1 MGVGG
6 REGLV
11 EGLEDGNGAGEKD
24 GETLGSMHKP
34 QLLIHISL
42 EVL

>member
-1 MGVGG
+1 VGVG
-6 REGLV
+6 ETDGLV
-11 EGLEDGNGAGEKD
+11 EGLEDGNGTGESD
-24 GETLGSMHKP
+24 GETLGSMHKS